1 MRAVRDVLL
10 AAALMALAAVIL
22 NAGHPRPQPCA
33 VIGLGFR
40 GGC

>member
-1 MRAVRDVLL
+1 MLAVRDILL
-10 AAALMALAAVIL
+10 AATLMALAATIL
-22 NAGHPRPQPCA
+22 NAGHPNQQPCA